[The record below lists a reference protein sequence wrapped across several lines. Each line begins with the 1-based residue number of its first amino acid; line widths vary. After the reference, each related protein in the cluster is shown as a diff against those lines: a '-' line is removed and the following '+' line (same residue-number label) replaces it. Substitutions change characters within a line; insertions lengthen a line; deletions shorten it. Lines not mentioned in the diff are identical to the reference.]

1 MNERLDL
8 LCLGEALIDFVATDV
23 GPLRRAPGFVKAAGG
38 APANV
43 AVAAAKLG
51 LRSGFMGAVGRD
63 EFGYFLRDTFAAA
76 GVDVRALCHSEE
88 GGTPLAFVSLK
99 KNAQR
104 DFLFYW
110 TDTADQRIDVREMPV
125 SLAGSSRAFHYG
137 SIGLIHPP
145 MRKATQECL
154 RAAKCARDVF
164 ISCDPNVRLGLWPD
178 AKHARKK
185 ILDAIAP
192 AHLVKINDDELRF
205 LVGRRDLSAGMRALA
220 DYTDAGILV
229 TLGERG
235 AAYRW
240 QGTEGIVPG
249 FRVAS
254 IDSTG
259 AGDGFVAGFLTRML
273 TSTEDPVKLRG
284 APPGLEEWIR
294 YANAVGALATT
305 KRGAI
310 PSFPSAIAVAKAL
323 RTLQSGG
330 GLKKAGVLPSSP

>member
-1 MNERLDL
+1 MKKRLDL

-63 EFGYFLRDTFAAA
+63 EFGYFLRDTLAAA
-76 GVDVRALCHSEE
+76 GVDVRGLCLSEE
-88 GGTPLAFVSLK
+88 GGTPLAFVSLRK
-99 KNAQR
+99 DAQR

-110 TDTADQRIDVREMPV
+110 TDTADQRIDVRDLPV
-125 SLAGSSRAFHYG
+125 SLARSSRAFHYG
-137 SIGLIHPP
+137 SISLIHPA

-154 RAAKCARDVF
+154 RAAKRARDVF
-164 ISCDPNVRLGLWPD
+164 ISCDPNVRLGLWPA
-178 AKHARKK
+178 AKQARKT

-192 AHLVKINDDELRF
+192 AHLVKINDDELGF
-205 LVGRRDLSAGMRALA
+205 LVGRRSLSAGMRALTE
-220 DYTDAGILV
+220 YTDAGILV
-229 TLGERG
+229 TLGGRG

-240 QGTEGIVPG
+240 KGSEGVVPG

-259 AGDGFVAGFLTRML
+259 AGDGFVAGFLARML
-273 TSTEDPVKLRG
+273 ASAGDPMKLRE
-284 APPGLEEWIR
+284 APPDLEEWIR

-310 PSFPSAIAVAKAL
+310 PSFPSGKAVAKTL
-323 RTLQSGG
+323 RTLRSRG
-330 GLKKAGVLPSSP
+330 GLKKAGILLSSP